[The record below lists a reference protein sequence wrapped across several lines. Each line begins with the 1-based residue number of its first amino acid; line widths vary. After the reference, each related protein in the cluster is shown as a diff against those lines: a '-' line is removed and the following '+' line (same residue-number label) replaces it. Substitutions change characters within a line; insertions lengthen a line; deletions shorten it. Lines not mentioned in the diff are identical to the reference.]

1 MARWALRHF
10 TTSCRVMIPD
20 AARDLAYRLYHIC
33 ERKGWAEDAL
43 DYNVLVSSWSEI
55 SRLAG
60 VGSESGTQAELFDD

>member
-1 MARWALRHF
+1 MGAAALYNKLPGD
-10 TTSCRVMIPD
+10 IPD

-60 VGSESGTQAELFDD
+60 AGRESGTQAELALD